1 MRYDDS
7 GPDGGGLRG
16 ARTQDAREADFAAR
30 RRRRTRR
37 RVLAGAAAAI
47 FCAWCLFFSV
57 DYARAQRGRTPV
69 FSLAAAAEEYAQ
81 LRITEYYG
89 LFYKIIDYDFGAG
102 RSVLEVGTCFLRPN
116 IPILP
121 DRP

>member
-1 MRYDDS
+1 MVPVFQR
-7 GPDGGGLRG
+7 GLCQG
-16 ARTQDAREADFAAR
+16 AARADAR
-30 RRRRTRR
+30 
-37 RVLAGAAAAI
+37 
-47 FCAWCLFFSV
+47 
-57 DYARAQRGRTPV
+57 V
-69 FSLAAAAEEYAQ
+69 FPAAAAEEYAQ

-121 DRP
+121 DNP